1 MEPQVPQPAAKPAS
15 SGCGKWAIGCA
26 IGCGALIALVV
37 IAAGVGSWWMVRP
50 GKQHA
55 TTAVVSPQASGS
67 FAVGDLGGDP
77 GVTALLD
84 NFMRETQRQQ
94 NRNAPDWVRQ
104 MQQMSAASGSP
115 STGLRMF
122 LPRQAT
128 VSLEPSTE
136 GRDGPAVVAAINP
149 RGFTRMLHFI
159 LARGDTL
166 VGEHRDYDVLK
177 LSSNAWGS
185 LVGGTLLVSNE
196 EQALHRGIDR
206 FLDGAAAAAP
216 PPVNLGLPERPWDL
230 TGSIDQ
236 RDEGFARFLW
246 GDEEEPP
253 IGVQRAALGVDVATS
268 DRTTGRVA
276 LDCESAEAAAAAL
289 VALDRRVAERAQRL
303 AEKGMQLRAAS
314 RAEGSRAVVDWEVT
328 GVDTAVA
335 TWVASEH
342 DSSGAYDA
350 PSDVDEPS
358 DSDESGASAESSD
371 AH

>member
-1 MEPQVPQPAAKPAS
+1 MESHVPQPAAKPAS

-26 IGCGALIALVV
+26 IGCGAVVLLAV

-55 TTAVVSPQASGS
+55 TAAVVSPQASGA
-67 FAVGDLGGDP
+67 FAVGDLGSDP

-84 NFMRETQRQQ
+84 NFMREAQRQQ
-94 NRNAPDWVRQ
+94 NRDAPEWVRQ

-115 STGLRMF
+115 TTGFRMF

-136 GRDGPAVVAAINP
+136 GRDGPAVVAALNP
-149 RGFTRMLHFI
+149 RGFTRMLHFF

-166 VGEHRDYDVLK
+166 AGKHRGHDVLR
-177 LSSNAWGS
+177 LSDDAWGS

-206 FLDGAAAAAP
+206 FLDGPAAAAP
-216 PPVNLGLPERPWDL
+216 APVNLGLPSRPWDL
-230 TGSIDQ
+230 TGSIDE
-236 RDEGFARFLW
+236 RDEGFARVLW
-246 GDEEEPP
+246 GDEPAP
-253 IGVQRAALGVDVATS
+253 IGVRRAALGVDVATS
-268 DRTTGRVA
+268 DRTSGRVA

-303 AEKGMQLRAAS
+303 AERGMQLRAAS
-314 RAEGSRAVVDWEVT
+314 RVEGSRAVVDWEVT
-328 GVDTAVA
+328 GVDAAMSAWLA
-335 TWVASEH
+335 TSEH
-342 DSSGAYDA
+342 GASGAYEDTA
-350 PSDVDEPS
+350 VDEPS
-358 DSDESGASAESSD
+358 DGDQPGDTGEPAA
-371 AH
+371 ALQ